1 MKRKE
6 RRKQQ
11 KQHRHDYIVVKQLIK
26 NCLTVYQHSLDKSN
40 ALYKEEEYTT
50 EVLDLPHPTKNTL
63 VVTQVSELSFEDCV
77 KHLNEEI
84 SRELK
89 HAKDKRRS
97 NSFQRELDIKLLSIK
112 LIRVKAIIEETEENS
127 ISYQSDECSSVIE
140 NDLMKTA

>member
-26 NCLTVYQHSLDKSN
+26 NCSTVYQHSLDKSN

-50 EVLDLPHPTKNTL
+50 EVLNLYPTINTL

>member
-1 MKRKE
+1 M
-6 RRKQQ
+6 
-11 KQHRHDYIVVKQLIK
+11 
-26 NCLTVYQHSLDKSN
+26 YQHSLDKSN

-50 EVLDLPHPTKNTL
+50 EVLNLYPTINTL

-77 KHLNEEI
+77 KHINEQI

-89 HAKDKRRS
+89 RAKDKRRS
-97 NSFQRELDIKLLSIK
+97 SPLQRELDIKLLSIK

>member
-50 EVLDLPHPTKNTL
+50 EVLNLYPTINTL

-97 NSFQRELDIKLLSIK
+97 SPLQRELDIKLLSIK

>member
-50 EVLDLPHPTKNTL
+50 EVLNLYPTINTL

-77 KHLNEEI
+77 KHINEEI

>member
-26 NCLTVYQHSLDKSN
+26 NCSTVYQHSLDKSN

-50 EVLDLPHPTKNTL
+50 EVLNLYPTINTL

-77 KHLNEEI
+77 KHINEEI

>member
-50 EVLDLPHPTKNTL
+50 EVLNLYPTINTL